1 MIRVFKQQKELNLK
15 IEYKTI
21 KIDEFTL
28 DVLKGIKAATGRPIS
43 RIIKDLVKSEYPNK
57 YKGAK

>member
-1 MIRVFKQQKELNLK
+1 LK

-28 DVLKGIKAATGRPIS
+28 DVLKGVKYATGRPIS
-43 RIIKDLVKSEYPNK
+43 RIVKDLVKAEYPNK
-57 YKGAK
+57 YKGEK